1 MSGRVDG
8 DDENPDRTPPA
19 KEKGGSSDGADASSF
34 ETGLHFDVDDKPRTV
49 QLFSESKEFGIGWM
63 ERPMKKTGREST
75 GEAHGQLVF
84 FVPF

>member
-1 MSGRVDG
+1 LLFLADAQARPMSGRVDG

-49 QLFSESKEFGIGWM
+49 QLFSESKGFGD
-63 ERPMKKTGREST
+63 REIK
-75 GEAHGQLVF
+75 GEGKHASR
-84 FVPF
+84 